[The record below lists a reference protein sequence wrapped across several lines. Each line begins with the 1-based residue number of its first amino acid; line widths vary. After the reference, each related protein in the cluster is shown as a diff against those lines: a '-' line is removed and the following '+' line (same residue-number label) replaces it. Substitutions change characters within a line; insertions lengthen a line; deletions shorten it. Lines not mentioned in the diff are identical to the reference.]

1 MELHF
6 LFHLRQIIEK
16 KRTLPKSF
24 DKIHTDSKTFQGQ
37 YKELE
42 VRGCSQ
48 GHTFLHDKS
57 RIEFKFDNFQSNFL
71 HNKENHT
78 IMKSASHC

>member
-1 MELHF
+1 MGICQNVICHFMELHF
-6 LFHLRQIIEK
+6 LFHFRQIIEK

-48 GHTFLHDKS
+48 GHTFKDAWS
-57 RIEFKFDNFQSNFL
+57 QDPNPNV
-71 HNKENHT
+71 
-78 IMKSASHC
+78 

>member
-1 MELHF
+1 MGICQTVICHFMELHF
-6 LFHLRQIIEK
+6 LFHFRQIIEK

-24 DKIHTDSKTFQGQ
+24 DKIHIDSKTFQGQ

-48 GHTFLHDKS
+48 GHTFKNAWSQDPS
-57 RIEFKFDNFQSNFL
+57 PNV
-71 HNKENHT
+71 
-78 IMKSASHC
+78 